1 MKHIFFFLS
10 FIFCSFVL
18 PAQNEA
24 GKLKYES
31 TYLYTDKD
39 CYVAGEEV
47 LMKFLVFNSDKQFS
61 NVSKV
66 GYVEF
71 SDTEKPYIQK
81 KLALIDG
88 IGNGK
93 VRIPTH
99 IPSGVYQVSAYTRYM
114 WNQGKECFFVKNI
127 AIINPDI
134 PEINSV
140 QYSETPP
147 SPDSGEISSSFS
159 IQTDRPV
166 YQNREPVKVKLGNL
180 PSSMI
185 DMAISVYR
193 NDVRTSLPPYRSDDP
208 SKLFPDPTKNIE
220 KLNWT
225 PEYEGHII
233 TAQIAPEQTTHSF
246 IGGAISFVGD
256 KILFFNGQPTSKN
269 GEYTFYTAGI
279 YNEQELVTSVFTKDK
294 TDVPGKLDVNNPF
307 FNHLQK
313 TRSNLTVY
321 LTDSVLSERYIGAQ
335 LLDIKTGEN
344 TISFDEPKDY
354 FNLQT
359 YRIYNLDEYTR
370 FSTLQE
376 TMIEFIIGVR
386 VRRVQGKPAIQIFQ
400 TPERLYSSTNTL
412 VLLDGVPIFNH
423 EEVLAYNPHHIQYIK
438 IYNGRYV
445 FGEEVFNG
453 IISFVTHEKNL
464 PFFQLNENSQLFR
477 YECPTLPLIS
487 VFPEYPNAGKRKSN
501 LPDFRHTL
509 YWNPSQEIPKDG
521 NPIEF
526 SFYTSDLCG
535 DFEVVVEGITSDG
548 KFIHS
553 KTKFKV
559 YGE

>member
-1 MKHIFFFLS
+1 MKHLFFFLS
-10 FIFCSFVL
+10 FIFCSFAL

-24 GKLKYES
+24 GKFKYES
-31 TYLYTDKD
+31 TYFYTDKD
-39 CYVAGEEV
+39 CYIAGEEV
-47 LMKFLVFNSDKQFS
+47 LVKFLVFNSDKQFS

-66 GYVEF
+66 GYIEF

-93 VRIPTH
+93 IRIPTH

-114 WNQGKECFFVKNI
+114 WNQGKEYFFVKNI

-134 PEINSV
+134 PETNSV
-140 QYSETPP
+140 QYSEIPP
-147 SPDSGEISSSFS
+147 NPDSDEISSLFS

-166 YQNREPVKVKLGNL
+166 YQNREQVKVKLENL
-180 PSSMI
+180 PASMI
-185 DMAISVYR
+185 DLAISVYR
-193 NDVRTSLPPYRSDDP
+193 NDVLTSLPPYFSNDP

-233 TAQIAPEQTTHSF
+233 TAQIAPEQETHPSA
-246 IGGAISFVGD
+246 GGAISFVGD
-256 KILFFNGQPTSKN
+256 KIFFFNGQPTSKN
-269 GEYTFYTAGI
+269 GEYIFYTAGI
-279 YNEQELVTSVFTKDK
+279 YDEQELVTSVFAKDK
-294 TDVPGKLDVNNPF
+294 TDIAGKLDINNPF

-313 TRSNLTVY
+313 NRPNLTVY

-335 LLDIKTGEN
+335 LLDIRTGEN

-354 FNLQT
+354 LNLQT
-359 YRIYNLDEYTR
+359 YRIYDLDEYTR

-376 TMIEFIIGVR
+376 IMIEFVIGAR
-386 VRRVQGKPAIQIFQ
+386 VRREQGKPIIQVFQ
-400 TPERLYSSTNTL
+400 RSERLYSTTNTL
-412 VLLDGVPIFNH
+412 ALLDGVPIFNH
-423 EEVLAYNPHHIQYIK
+423 EEVLAYNPQHIQYIK

-445 FGEEVFNG
+445 FGENVFNG

-477 YECPTLPLIS
+477 YECPTLPLTFA
-487 VFPEYPNAGKRKSN
+487 FPEYPNAEKRKSN

-509 YWNPSQEIPKDG
+509 YWNPSPEIPKNG
-521 NPIEF
+521 SPIEF

-548 KFIHS
+548 EIIHTQ
-553 KTKFKV
+553 TKFKV
-559 YGE
+559 SGE